1 MTEPI
6 RGKVARILNSREM
19 VINVGAHNGVTV
31 GMRFVVMDAKGED
44 IRDPDTGKLLGSLER
59 PKVEVEVAKVQ
70 ERLSVASTYKQE
82 SVNVG
87 GAGIGAAIGMSP
99 FSEILMPAKWETRYE
114 TLKTEEKTWEDL
126 EEEDSYVKTGDPVVQ
141 VMTDTDIL
149 QGPERES
156 GETKQASEPAQQF
169 GH

>member
-1 MTEPI
+1 MTAPI

-19 VINVGAHNGVTV
+19 VINVGVQNGVTV
-31 GMRFVVMDAKGED
+31 GMRFEVMDAKGED
-44 IRDPDTGKLLGSLER
+44 IRDPDTGELLGSLER

-87 GAGIGAAIGMSP
+87 GAGIGGFIGMP
-99 FSEILMPAKWETRYE
+99 LGEMLMPAKWETRYE

-126 EEEDSYVKTGDPVVQ
+126 EEEDNYVKTGDPVVQ
-141 VMTDTDIL
+141 VLTGASIP
-149 QGPERES
+149 QEPEREA
-156 GETKQASEPAQQF
+156 GETNQTPESAEQF
-169 GH
+169 RH

>member
-19 VINVGAHNGVTV
+19 VINVGARNGVTV
-31 GMRFVVMDAKGED
+31 GMRFGVMDAKGED
-44 IRDPDTGKLLGSLER
+44 IPDPDTGELLGSLER

-70 ERLSVASTYKQE
+70 ERFSVASTYKQE

-87 GAGIGAAIGMSP
+87 GAGIGMSP
-99 FSEILMPAKWETRYE
+99 FSELLMPARWETRYE

-126 EEEDSYVKTGDPVVQ
+126 EEEYSYVKTGDPVVQ
-141 VMTDTDIL
+141 VMAGADMPQRSEQEPGET
-149 QGPERES
+149 GPES
-156 GETKQASEPAQQF
+156 GSTQPF
-169 GH
+169 RR

>member
-1 MTEPI
+1 MTAPI

-31 GMRFVVMDAKGED
+31 GMRFEVMDAKGED
-44 IRDPDTGKLLGSLER
+44 IRDPDTGELLGSLER
-59 PKVEVEVAKVQ
+59 PKVEVEVARVQ

-87 GAGIGAAIGMSP
+87 GVGIVGAIGTP
-99 FSEILMPAKWETRYE
+99 FGEILRPAKWETRYE

-126 EEEDSYVKTGDPVVQ
+126 EEEDSFVKTGDPVVQ
-141 VMTDTDIL
+141 VVTGASIP
-149 QGPERES
+149 QEPEQEPEETNQAPES
-156 GETKQASEPAQQF
+156 AEQS
-169 GH
+169 HH